1 MKKQYIFIFLI
12 VIMLYLIY
20 LVASYKYNEYR
31 IISYREDIVKI
42 NLLYEEKIRQAQEI
56 LENRATKAY
65 KNKVLKSEQNLK
77 NPWEELIFFIAEEK
91 YNTYTG
97 SWDISTTKANPILS
111 VSESESLIQTMT
123 IPQKWIYLIF
133 KKDTR

>member
-1 MKKQYIFIFLI
+1 
-12 VIMLYLIY
+12 MLYLIY

-97 SWDISTTKANPILS
+97 SWDISTAKANPILS